1 MNTVRKALYSPG
13 YGAGWSTWN
22 EHKDFFLFD
31 AELIAAVEA
40 GTPLGYN
47 RARDP
52 DRLRAKY
59 GDDTCPYLGGA
70 RDLAVIEVHGPFR
83 VTEYDGYE
91 GIEYRDAVEWQ

>member
-1 MNTVRKALYSPG
+1 VK
-13 YGAGWSTWN
+13 
-22 EHKDFFLFD
+22 
-31 AELIAAVEA
+31 
-40 GTPLGYN
+40 
-47 RARDP
+47 
-52 DRLRAKY
+52 RLRAKY